1 MKRYLKIRPRN
12 QKVECFMIFMD
23 YLTNPTD
30 NSTATSFDCFNPGV
44 SFGKKLNRAHSGLQT
59 VLPSLCER

>member
-1 MKRYLKIRPRN
+1 
-12 QKVECFMIFMD
+12 MIFMD

-44 SFGKKLNRAHSGLQT
+44 SFGKKLNRAHSDLQT